1 MDEKELVSWFPQAKL
16 SQVEGECSLQLG
28 DGSYLDLS
36 DADLTDREGYLL
48 SLLSHPRKQVQSSPW
63 QSYLHDQGRLPQTV
77 EAIQFIH
84 IHLWSQKEAQ
94 LDAWQA
100 MMTDLLPSQLAQ
112 VQLTPQDYLI
122 VLEQGTWMDNQTV
135 LQDTLS
141 ALEFDFGLRLTLLVG
156 QVWPKQVADHWP
168 RLYQAEAQLF
178 AHWRARY
185 QQSAVLSFSQLFL
198 WGQGRA
204 GLELSLIKASMLELI
219 NQQDMQAIILALWAE
234 GAVVTKAA
242 QVLYIHRN
250 TLQYRLEKW
259 QDLTGLQLKDLTDL
273 SFCYQVLLDRQ
284 F

>member
-1 MDEKELVSWFPQAKL
+1 MDEKELVSWFPQASL
-16 SQVEGECSLQLG
+16 SQEAGELSLPLENGQFLQLVA
-28 DGSYLDLS
+28 S
-36 DADLTDREGYLL
+36 DLTDRERYLL
-48 SLLSHPRKQVQSSPW
+48 SLLSHPQEQKLSSPW
-63 QSYLHDQGRLPQTV
+63 QSYLQGQGTLPQSV

-122 VLEQGTWMDNQTV
+122 VLEQGTWMDHQTV

-141 ALEFDFGLRLTLLVG
+141 ALEFDFGLRLTLFVG
-156 QVWPKQVADHWP
+156 QVWPKHVSDHWP

-185 QQSAVLSFSQLFL
+185 QQSTVLSFSRLFL

-204 GLELSLIKASMLELI
+204 GLELGLIKASMLELI
-219 NQQDMQAIILALWAE
+219 DQQDMQAIILALWTE

-250 TLQYRLEKW
+250 TLQYRLDKW
-259 QDLTGLQLKDLTDL
+259 QDMTGLQLKDLTDL

>member
-63 QSYLHDQGRLPQTV
+63 QSYLQGQGRLPQTV

-122 VLEQGTWMDNQTV
+122 VLEQGIWMDHQTV

-141 ALEFDFGLRLTLLVG
+141 ALEFDFGLRLTLFVG
-156 QVWPKQVADHWP
+156 QVWPKHISAHWP

-185 QQSAVLSFSQLFL
+185 QQSTVLSFSQLFL

-204 GLELSLIKASMLELI
+204 GLELGLVKASMLELI
-219 NQQDMQAIILALWAE
+219 DQQDMQAIILALWAE

>member
-1 MDEKELVSWFPQAKL
+1 MDEKELVSWFPQASL
-16 SQVEGECSLQLG
+16 SQEAGELSLSLG
-28 DGSYLDLS
+28 NGQFLQFVAS
-36 DADLTDREGYLL
+36 DLTDRERYLL
-48 SLLSHPRKQVQSSPW
+48 SLLSQPQRQAHTSPW
-63 QSYLHDQGRLPQTV
+63 HSYLHEQGRIPQAV

-100 MMTDLLPSQLAQ
+100 MMTDLLPSQLTQ

-122 VLEQGTWMDNQTV
+122 VLEQGTWMDHQTV

-156 QVWPKQVADHWP
+156 QVWPKHVADHWP

-204 GLELSLIKASMLELI
+204 GLELGLVKASMLELI
-219 NQQDMQAIILALWAE
+219 DQQDMQDIILALWTE
-234 GAVVTKAA
+234 GAVVTKTA

-250 TLQYRLEKW
+250 TLQYRLDKW
-259 QDLTGLQLKDLTDL
+259 QDMTGLQLKDLTDL

>member
-1 MDEKELVSWFPQAKL
+1 MDEKELVSWFPQASL
-16 SQVEGECSLQLG
+16 SQEAGELSLPLGNGQFLQLVA
-28 DGSYLDLS
+28 S
-36 DADLTDREGYLL
+36 DLTDRERYLL
-48 SLLSHPRKQVQSSPW
+48 SLLSHPKEQKPSSPW

-122 VLEQGTWMDNQTV
+122 VLEQGTWMDHQTV

-141 ALEFDFGLRLTLLVG
+141 VLEFDFGLRLTIFVG
-156 QVWPKQVADHWP
+156 QVWPKHVSDHWP

-185 QQSAVLSFSQLFL
+185 QQSTVLSFSQLFL

-204 GLELSLIKASMLELI
+204 GLELGLVKASMLELI
-219 NQQDMQAIILALWAE
+219 DQQDMQAIILALWAE

>member
-36 DADLTDREGYLL
+36 NADLTDREGYLL

-63 QSYLHDQGRLPQTV
+63 QSYLQGQGRIPQTV

-122 VLEQGTWMDNQTV
+122 VLEQGTWMDHQTV

-141 ALEFDFGLRLTLLVG
+141 ALEFDFGLRLTLFVG
-156 QVWPKQVADHWP
+156 QVWSKQVADHWP

-219 NQQDMQAIILALWAE
+219 DQQDMQAIILALWAE

>member
-63 QSYLHDQGRLPQTV
+63 QSYLQGQGRIPQTV

-122 VLEQGTWMDNQTV
+122 VLEQGTWMDYQTI
-135 LQDTLS
+135 LADTLS

-156 QVWPKQVADHWP
+156 QVWPRQLADRWP
-168 RLYQAEAQLF
+168 QLYQAEANLF
-178 AHWRARY
+178 AQWRAHY
-185 QQSAVLSFSQLFL
+185 HQSTVLSFSQLFL

-204 GLELSLIKASMLELI
+204 GLELSLIKSSMLELI
-219 NQQDMQAIILALWAE
+219 DQQDMQAIILALWTE

>member
-36 DADLTDREGYLL
+36 DAYLTDREGYLL

-63 QSYLHDQGRLPQTV
+63 QSYLQGQGRIPQTV

-122 VLEQGTWMDNQTV
+122 VLEQGTWLDHQTV

-141 ALEFDFGLRLTLLVG
+141 ALEFDFGLRLTLFVG
-156 QVWPKQVADHWP
+156 QVWPKHVSDRWP
-168 RLYQAEAQLF
+168 QLYQAEANLF
-178 AHWRARY
+178 AQWRAHY
-185 QQSAVLSFSQLFL
+185 HQSTVLSFSQLFL

-204 GLELSLIKASMLELI
+204 GLELSLIKSSMLELI
-219 NQQDMQAIILALWAE
+219 DQQDMQAIILALWAE

>member
-1 MDEKELVSWFPQAKL
+1 MFEKEVEGWFPQAKL
-16 SQVEGECSLQLG
+16 SQEAGENSLTLG
-28 DGSYLDLS
+28 DGRYLNLA
-36 DADLTDREGYLL
+36 DADLTDRERYLL
-48 SLLSHPRKQVQSSPW
+48 SLLSRPQDQKPSSPW
-63 QSYLHDQGRLPQTV
+63 QSYLQGQGSLPQAV
-77 EAIQFIH
+77 EAVQFIH
-84 IHLWSQKEAQ
+84 VHLWSQKEAQ
-94 LDAWQA
+94 LDAWRT
-100 MMTDLLPSQLAQ
+100 MMTDLLPSQVAQ
-112 VQLTPQDYLI
+112 VQLTAQDYLFI
-122 VLEQGTWMDNQTV
+122 LEQGTWTDYQT
-135 LQDTLS
+135 LLADTLS

-156 QVWPKQVADHWP
+156 QVWPKHVADHWP

-185 QQSAVLSFSQLFL
+185 QQSTVLSFSQLFL

-219 NQQDMQAIILALWAE
+219 DQQDMQAIILALWAE

>member
-1 MDEKELVSWFPQAKL
+1 MDEKELVSWFPQASL
-16 SQVEGECSLQLG
+16 SQEAGELSLPLGNGQFLQLVA
-28 DGSYLDLS
+28 S
-36 DADLTDREGYLL
+36 DLTDRERYLL
-48 SLLSHPRKQVQSSPW
+48 SLLSHPKEQKPSSPW
-63 QSYLHDQGRLPQTV
+63 QSYLHNQGRLPQTV

-100 MMTDLLPSQLAQ
+100 MMIDLLPSQLAQ

-122 VLEQGTWMDNQTV
+122 VLAQDTWMDYQTI
-135 LQDTLS
+135 LADTLS

-156 QVWPKQVADHWP
+156 QVWPRQLADRWP
-168 RLYQAEAQLF
+168 QLYQAEANLF
-178 AHWRARY
+178 AQWRAHY
-185 QQSAVLSFSQLFL
+185 HQSTVLSFSQLFL

-219 NQQDMQAIILALWAE
+219 DQQDMQAIILALWTE

-250 TLQYRLEKW
+250 TLQYRLDKW
-259 QDLTGLQLKDLTDL
+259 QDMTGLQLKDLTDL
-273 SFCYQVLLDRQ
+273 SFCYQVLLDRLY
-284 F
+284 

>member
-63 QSYLHDQGRLPQTV
+63 QSYLQGQGRIPQTV

-122 VLEQGTWMDNQTV
+122 VLEQGTWMDHQTV

-156 QVWPKQVADHWP
+156 QVWPRQLADRWP
-168 RLYQAEAQLF
+168 QLYQAEANLF
-178 AHWRARY
+178 AQWRAHY
-185 QQSAVLSFSQLFL
+185 HQSTVLSFSQLFL

-219 NQQDMQAIILALWAE
+219 DQQDMQAIILALWTE

-250 TLQYRLEKW
+250 TLQYRLDKW
-259 QDLTGLQLKDLTDL
+259 QDMTGLQLKDLTDL

>member
-63 QSYLHDQGRLPQTV
+63 QSYLHDQGRIPQTV

-122 VLEQGTWMDNQTV
+122 VLEQGTWMDHQTV

-141 ALEFDFGLRLTLLVG
+141 ALEFDFGLRLTIFVG
-156 QVWPKQVADHWP
+156 QVWPKHISAHWP

-185 QQSAVLSFSQLFL
+185 QQSTVLSFSQLFL

-204 GLELSLIKASMLELI
+204 GLELGLVKASMLELI
-219 NQQDMQAIILALWAE
+219 DQQDMQAIILALWAE

>member
-1 MDEKELVSWFPQAKL
+1 MDEKELVSWFPQARL
-16 SQVEGECSLQLG
+16 SQEAGENTLALG
-28 DGSYLDLS
+28 DGRYLNLA
-36 DADLTDREGYLL
+36 DADLTERERYLL
-48 SLLSHPRKQVQSSPW
+48 SLLSHPQEQKLSSPW
-63 QSYLHDQGRLPQTV
+63 QSYLQGQGTLPQSV

-84 IHLWSQKEAQ
+84 IHLWSQKEVQ

-122 VLEQGTWMDNQTV
+122 VLEQGTWMDYQTI
-135 LQDTLS
+135 LADTLS

-156 QVWPKQVADHWP
+156 QVWPHQLADRWP
-168 RLYQAEAQLF
+168 QLYQAEANLF
-178 AHWRARY
+178 AQWRVHY
-185 QQSAVLSFSQLFL
+185 QQSTVLSFSQLFL
-198 WGQGRA
+198 WGQGKA

-219 NQQDMQAIILALWAE
+219 DQQDMQAIILALWTE

-250 TLQYRLEKW
+250 TLQYRLDKW
-259 QDLTGLQLKDLTDL
+259 QDMTGLQLKDLTDL

>member
-1 MDEKELVSWFPQAKL
+1 MFEKEVEGWFPQASF
-16 SQVEGECSLQLG
+16 SQEAGENTLALG
-28 DGSYLDLS
+28 DGRYLNLS
-36 DADLTDREGYLL
+36 DVDLTDRERYLL
-48 SLLSHPRKQVQSSPW
+48 SLLARPQDQKPSSPW
-63 QSYLHDQGRLPQTV
+63 QSYLQGQGSLPQAV
-77 EAIQFIH
+77 EAMQFIH
-84 IHLWSQKEAQ
+84 VHLWSQKEAQ

-100 MMTDLLPSQLAQ
+100 MMTDLLPSQVAQ
-112 VQLTPQDYLI
+112 VQLTAQDYLFI
-122 VLEQGTWMDNQTV
+122 LEQGTWTDYQTI
-135 LQDTLS
+135 LADTLS
-141 ALEFDFGLRLTLLVG
+141 ALEFDFGLRLTLFVG
-156 QVWPKQVADHWP
+156 QVWPKHVADHWP

-185 QQSAVLSFSQLFL
+185 QQSTVLSFSQLFL

-219 NQQDMQAIILALWAE
+219 DQQDMQAIILALWAE

>member
-112 VQLTPQDYLI
+112 VQLTLQDYLI
-122 VLEQGTWMDNQTV
+122 VLEQGTWMDHQTV

-156 QVWPKQVADHWP
+156 QVWPKHISAHWP

-185 QQSAVLSFSQLFL
+185 QQSTVLSFSQLFL

-219 NQQDMQAIILALWAE
+219 DQQDMQAIILALWAE

>member
-63 QSYLHDQGRLPQTV
+63 QSYLQGQGRIPQTV

-122 VLEQGTWMDNQTV
+122 VL
-135 LQDTLS
+135 
-141 ALEFDFGLRLTLLVG
+141 
-156 QVWPKQVADHWP
+156 
-168 RLYQAEAQLF
+168 
-178 AHWRARY
+178 
-185 QQSAVLSFSQLFL
+185 
-198 WGQGRA
+198 
-204 GLELSLIKASMLELI
+204 
-219 NQQDMQAIILALWAE
+219 
-234 GAVVTKAA
+234 
-242 QVLYIHRN
+242 
-250 TLQYRLEKW
+250 
-259 QDLTGLQLKDLTDL
+259 
-273 SFCYQVLLDRQ
+273 
-284 F
+284 

>member
-1 MDEKELVSWFPQAKL
+1 MDEKELVSWFPQASL
-16 SQVEGECSLQLG
+16 SQEAGELSLPLGNGQFLQLVA
-28 DGSYLDLS
+28 S
-36 DADLTDREGYLL
+36 DLTDRERYLL
-48 SLLSHPRKQVQSSPW
+48 SLLSHPQEQKPSSPW
-63 QSYLHDQGRLPQTV
+63 QSYLQGQGTSPQSV

-122 VLEQGTWMDNQTV
+122 VLEQGTWMDHQTV

-141 ALEFDFGLRLTLLVG
+141 ALEFDFGLRLTLFVG
-156 QVWPKQVADHWP
+156 QVWPKHVADHWP

-185 QQSAVLSFSQLFL
+185 QQSNVLSFSQLFL

-204 GLELSLIKASMLELI
+204 GLELSLIKSSMLELI
-219 NQQDMQAIILALWAE
+219 DQQDMQAIILALWAE

>member
-1 MDEKELVSWFPQAKL
+1 MFEKEVEGWFPQAKL
-16 SQVEGECSLQLG
+16 SQEAGENSLALG
-28 DGSYLDLS
+28 DGRYLNLA
-36 DADLTDREGYLL
+36 DADLTDRERYLL
-48 SLLSHPRKQVQSSPW
+48 SLLSHPQEQKPFSPW
-63 QSYLHDQGRLPQTV
+63 QSYLQGQGTLPQAV

-84 IHLWSQKEAQ
+84 VHLWSQKEAQ

-122 VLEQGTWMDNQTV
+122 VLEQGIWMDHQTV

-141 ALEFDFGLRLTLLVG
+141 ALEFDFGLRLTLFVG
-156 QVWPKQVADHWP
+156 QVWPKHVADHWH

-178 AHWRARY
+178 AHWRVRY

-219 NQQDMQAIILALWAE
+219 DQQDMQAIILALWAE

-259 QDLTGLQLKDLTDL
+259 QDMTGLQLKDLTDL

>member
-63 QSYLHDQGRLPQTV
+63 QSYLQGQGRIPQTV

-122 VLEQGTWMDNQTV
+122 VLEQGTWMDHQTV

-141 ALEFDFGLRLTLLVG
+141 ALEFDFGLRLTIFVG
-156 QVWPKQVADHWP
+156 QVWPKHISAHWP

-185 QQSAVLSFSQLFL
+185 QQSTVLSFSQLFL

-219 NQQDMQAIILALWAE
+219 DQQDMQAIILALWAE

-273 SFCYQVLLDRQ
+273 SFCYQVLLDRIY
-284 F
+284 

>member
-63 QSYLHDQGRLPQTV
+63 QSYLQGQGRIPQTV

-122 VLEQGTWMDNQTV
+122 VLEQGTWMDHQTV

-141 ALEFDFGLRLTLLVG
+141 ALEFDFGLRLTIFVG
-156 QVWPKQVADHWP
+156 QIWPKHISAHWP

-185 QQSAVLSFSQLFL
+185 QQSTVLSFSQLFL

-219 NQQDMQAIILALWAE
+219 DQQDMQAIILALWAE

-259 QDLTGLQLKDLTDL
+259 QDMTGLQLKDLTDL

>member
-1 MDEKELVSWFPQAKL
+1 MDEKELVSWFPQASL
-16 SQVEGECSLQLG
+16 SQEAGELSLPLGNGQFLQLVA
-28 DGSYLDLS
+28 S
-36 DADLTDREGYLL
+36 DLTDRERYLL
-48 SLLSHPRKQVQSSPW
+48 SLLSHPQEQKPSSPW
-63 QSYLHDQGRLPQTV
+63 QSYLHDQGRIPQTV

-94 LDAWQA
+94 LDAWQT
-100 MMTDLLPSQLAQ
+100 MMTDLLPSQVAQ
-112 VQLTPQDYLI
+112 VQLTAQDYLFI
-122 VLEQGTWMDNQTV
+122 LEQGTWTDYQT
-135 LQDTLS
+135 LLADTLS

-156 QVWPKQVADHWP
+156 QVWPKHVADHWP
-168 RLYQAEAQLF
+168 RLYQVEAQLF

-204 GLELSLIKASMLELI
+204 GLELSLVKAGMLELI
-219 NQQDMQAIILALWAE
+219 DQQDMQDIILALWTE

-250 TLQYRLEKW
+250 TLQYRLDKW
-259 QDLTGLQLKDLTDL
+259 QDMTGLQLKDLTDL

>member
-1 MDEKELVSWFPQAKL
+1 MNEKELAGWFPQAKL

-63 QSYLHDQGRLPQTV
+63 QSYLQGQGRLPQTV

-100 MMTDLLPSQLAQ
+100 MMTDLLSSQLAQ

-122 VLEQGTWMDNQTV
+122 VLEQGTWMDHQTV

-141 ALEFDFGLRLTLLVG
+141 ALEFDFGLRLTIFVG
-156 QVWPKQVADHWP
+156 QVWPKHISAHWP

-185 QQSAVLSFSQLFL
+185 QQSTVLSFGQLFL

-204 GLELSLIKASMLELI
+204 GLELGLVKASMLELI
-219 NQQDMQAIILALWAE
+219 DQQDMQAIILALWAE

>member
-122 VLEQGTWMDNQTV
+122 VLEQGTWMDHQTV

-141 ALEFDFGLRLTLLVG
+141 ALEFDFGLRLTIFVG
-156 QVWPKQVADHWP
+156 QVWPKHISAHWP

-185 QQSAVLSFSQLFL
+185 QQSTVLSFSQLFL

-219 NQQDMQAIILALWAE
+219 DQQDMQAIILALWAE

-259 QDLTGLQLKDLTDL
+259 QDMTGLQLKDLTDL

>member
-122 VLEQGTWMDNQTV
+122 VLEQGIWMDHQTV

-156 QVWPKQVADHWP
+156 QVWPRQLADRWP
-168 RLYQAEAQLF
+168 QLYQAEANLF

-204 GLELSLIKASMLELI
+204 GLEFSLIKASMLELI
-219 NQQDMQAIILALWAE
+219 DQQDMQAIILALWAE

-259 QDLTGLQLKDLTDL
+259 QDMTGLQLKDLTDL

>member
-1 MDEKELVSWFPQAKL
+1 MDEKELVSWFPQASL
-16 SQVEGECSLQLG
+16 SQEAGELSLPLGNGQFLQLVA
-28 DGSYLDLS
+28 S
-36 DADLTDREGYLL
+36 DLTDRERYLL
-48 SLLSHPRKQVQSSPW
+48 SLLSHPKEQKPSSPW
-63 QSYLHDQGRLPQTV
+63 QSYLHDQGRIPQTV

-122 VLEQGTWMDNQTV
+122 VLEQGTWMDHQTV

-141 ALEFDFGLRLTLLVG
+141 ALEFDFGLRLTIFVG
-156 QVWPKQVADHWP
+156 QVWPKHISAHWP

-185 QQSAVLSFSQLFL
+185 QQSTVLSFSQLFL

-204 GLELSLIKASMLELI
+204 GLELGLVKASMLELI
-219 NQQDMQAIILALWAE
+219 DQQDMQAIILALWAE

>member
-63 QSYLHDQGRLPQTV
+63 QSYLQGQGRIPQTV

-122 VLEQGTWMDNQTV
+122 VLEQGTWMDHQTV

-141 ALEFDFGLRLTLLVG
+141 ALEFDFGLRLTIFVG
-156 QVWPKQVADHWP
+156 QVWPKHISAHWP

-185 QQSAVLSFSQLFL
+185 QQSTVLSFSQLFL

-219 NQQDMQAIILALWAE
+219 DQQDMQAIILALWAE

-259 QDLTGLQLKDLTDL
+259 QDMTGLQLKDLTDL

>member
-63 QSYLHDQGRLPQTV
+63 QSYLQGQGRIPQTV

-122 VLEQGTWMDNQTV
+122 VLEQGTWMDYQTI
-135 LQDTLS
+135 LADTLS

-156 QVWPKQVADHWP
+156 QVWPRQLADRWP
-168 RLYQAEAQLF
+168 QLYQAEANLF
-178 AHWRARY
+178 AQWRAHY
-185 QQSAVLSFSQLFL
+185 HQSTVLSFSQLFL

-204 GLELSLIKASMLELI
+204 GLGFSLIKASMLELI
-219 NQQDMQAIILALWAE
+219 DQQDMQAIILALWTE

-250 TLQYRLEKW
+250 TLQYRLDKW
-259 QDLTGLQLKDLTDL
+259 QDMTGLQLKDLTDL
-273 SFCYQVLLDRQ
+273 SFCYQVLLDRLY
-284 F
+284 

>member
-122 VLEQGTWMDNQTV
+122 VLEQGTWMDHQTV

-141 ALEFDFGLRLTLLVG
+141 ALEFDFGLRLTIFVG
-156 QVWPKQVADHWP
+156 QVWPKHISAHWP

-185 QQSAVLSFSQLFL
+185 QQSTVLSFSQLFL

-204 GLELSLIKASMLELI
+204 GLELGLVKASMLELI
-219 NQQDMQAIILALWAE
+219 DQQDMQAIILALWAE

>member
-63 QSYLHDQGRLPQTV
+63 QSYLHNQGRLPQTV

-94 LDAWQA
+94 LDAWQV

-112 VQLTPQDYLI
+112 VQMTPQDYLI
-122 VLEQGTWMDNQTV
+122 VLEQGTWLDHQTV

-141 ALEFDFGLRLTLLVG
+141 ALEFDFGLRLTLFVG
-156 QVWPKQVADHWP
+156 QVWPKHVSDRWP
-168 RLYQAEAQLF
+168 QLYQAEANLF
-178 AHWRARY
+178 AQWRAHY
-185 QQSAVLSFSQLFL
+185 HQSTVLSFSQLFL

-204 GLELSLIKASMLELI
+204 GLELGLIKASMLELI
-219 NQQDMQAIILALWAE
+219 DQQDMQAIILALWTE

-250 TLQYRLEKW
+250 TLQYRLDKW
-259 QDLTGLQLKDLTDL
+259 QDMTGLQLKDLTDL

>member
-63 QSYLHDQGRLPQTV
+63 QSYLQGQGRIPQTV

-122 VLEQGTWMDNQTV
+122 VLEQGTWMDHQTV

-141 ALEFDFGLRLTLLVG
+141 ALEFDFGLRLTLFVG
-156 QVWPKQVADHWP
+156 QVWPKHVADHWP

-178 AHWRARY
+178 AH
-185 QQSAVLSFSQLFL
+185 
-198 WGQGRA
+198 
-204 GLELSLIKASMLELI
+204 
-219 NQQDMQAIILALWAE
+219 
-234 GAVVTKAA
+234 
-242 QVLYIHRN
+242 
-250 TLQYRLEKW
+250 
-259 QDLTGLQLKDLTDL
+259 
-273 SFCYQVLLDRQ
+273 
-284 F
+284 